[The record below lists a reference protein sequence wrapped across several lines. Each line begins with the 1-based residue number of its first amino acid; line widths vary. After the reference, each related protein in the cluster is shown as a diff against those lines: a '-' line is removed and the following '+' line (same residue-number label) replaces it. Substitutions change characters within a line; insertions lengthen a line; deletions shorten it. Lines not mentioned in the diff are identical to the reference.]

1 MRNYIYI
8 KIKQA
13 TVLFFCGL
21 LSLSVYGQQRDEEK
35 IKNIAIEFGKMNNH
49 TFVSNYLIKTS
60 STMLFPDKNLHQ
72 GEEAFYICKPID
84 RKGFVIVSGDERMP
98 KILGYSYTND
108 FDTEN
113 TPPNVKY
120 WLSGYV
126 DTYMALDK
134 SSADTNL
141 QELSDDIKPEGVDP
155 LLGDV
160 QWGQGEPYN
169 NQCPEYQKNRCV
181 TGCVATAMAQVM
193 KYYSYPKTAKGSKN
207 YVTRSHSIHVIKDL
221 SDIEFKWDL
230 MLPKYSDNYSV
241 ENADAIATLMY
252 CCGASVEMDY
262 SPDGSGAYQ
271 SDLLG
276 GYIQNFS
283 YDSDAAVLFRNYCS
297 ESDWH
302 HLLINELNKRRPV
315 NYGGSNRSDGGHSF
329 VLDGYKVSVDN
340 IYPDYHINW
349 GWEGRCDGYYQLS
362 SLHPKEN
369 GENYTQ
375 AGFIEGQQM
384 TIGIIPEDNQDDGN
398 YYICTSNIRTS
409 STTVKPGGKIRIYT
423 SGLYNMSY
431 KKFDGKVTVGLF
443 NQDEEMVATIGS
455 QSLQN
460 LYLLE
465 GVENLSLDI
474 LIPDD
479 FAEGTYTVRF
489 LVQSEKNKT
498 WINIYSA
505 SYANLTISA
514 EEQIVHEE
522 GEPALLGCSDVE
534 FVKVEDQ
541 SDICVRL
548 YEITSLREK
557 AFVGDLFMVL
567 ADKFGKPLATI
578 SDVVHPEEL
587 GYLDVMKEPLS
598 LHGHI
603 SDKWGDGE
611 YKLYFGVKHIEE
623 ENFSYIKSYD
633 WTVLGK
639 APSELYF
646 DVKKADGKVKVNG
659 HTYDCETTAI
669 SILQKQKD
677 TERGIIYNISGQL
690 TNRLCNGI
698 NIVRMSDGTYKKVF
712 IK

>member
-1 MRNYIYI
+1 M
-8 KIKQA
+8 
-13 TVLFFCGL
+13 FCGL
-21 LSLSVYGQQRDEEK
+21 LSLSVYGQQRDKEK
-35 IKNIAIEFGKMNNH
+35 IKNIAIEFGKKNYH
-49 TFVSNYLIKTS
+49 TSVSNYLIKTS
-60 STMLFPDKNLHQ
+60 STILFPDKNLHH
-72 GEEAFYICKPID
+72 GEEAFYICKPIG

-98 KILGYSYTND
+98 KILGYSDTND

-120 WLSGYV
+120 WMSGYV
-126 DTYMALDK
+126 DAYMALGKKTANTDLLE
-134 SSADTNL
+134 SSNNM
-141 QELSDDIKPEGVDP
+141 KPEGVEP
-155 LLGDV
+155 LLGDI

-169 NQCPEYQKNRCV
+169 NQCPEYQKKLCV

-193 KYYSYPKTAKGSKN
+193 KYYSYPKKAKGLKN
-207 YVTRSHSIHVIKDL
+207 YVTSSHSIHVVKDM
-221 SDIEFKWDL
+221 SDIEFQWDL
-230 MLPKYSDNYSV
+230 MLPKYDDNYSV
-241 ENADAIATLMY
+241 ENAEAIATLMY
-252 CCGASVEMDY
+252 CCGVSVEMDY

-271 SDLLG
+271 TDLLS

-283 YDSDAAVLFRNYCS
+283 YDADAAVLYRNYCS
-297 ESDWH
+297 NSDWH
-302 HLLINELNKRRPV
+302 HLLINELNERRPV
-315 NYGGSNRSDGGHSF
+315 NYGGSNRPDGGHSF

-375 AGFIEGQQM
+375 AGFTEGQQM
-384 TIGIIPEDNQDDGN
+384 TIGIMPEDNQDDGN

-409 STTVKPGGKIRIYT
+409 SSSVKPGGMLRVYAAE
-423 SGLYNMSY
+423 LYNMSY
-431 KKFDGKVTVGLF
+431 KKFEGKVTVGLF

-455 QSLQN
+455 RFLQD
-460 LYLLE
+460 LDLLE

-474 LIPDD
+474 LVPDD
-479 FAEGTYTVRF
+479 IAEGTYTVKF
-489 LVQSEKNKT
+489 LVQNEKA
-498 WINIYSA
+498 NIWRNVYSA

-514 EEQIVHEE
+514 EGQTVHEE
-522 GEPALLGCSDVE
+522 DEQAMLGCSDVE

-548 YEITSLREK
+548 YEIISLREK
-557 AFVGDLFMVL
+557 AFVGDVFMVL

-587 GYLDVMKEPLS
+587 GYLDVVKDPLS

-603 SDKWGDGE
+603 SDEWGDGE
-611 YKLYFGVKHIEE
+611 YRLYFGVRHIEE
-623 ENFSYIKSYD
+623 EHFSYIMSYD

-646 DVKKADGKVKVNG
+646 DVRIADGQVKVNG
-659 HTYDCETTAI
+659 HIYDCETTAI
-669 SILQKQKD
+669 PILQKQKYD
-677 TERGIIYNISGQL
+677 NRGIIYNISGQL

-698 NIVRMSDGTYKKVF
+698 NIARMSDGTYKKVF